1 MARIVRG
8 ALTFLSLV
16 VVAAALSAP
25 AQADDTQGYL
35 NALHGYGVIEPGATD
50 IHSDAEALTVGQQT
64 CHELRG
70 GQSARSVERHLVNF
84 YSNPTSEDIIKEAH
98 DHLCPDAPPLN
109 WSS

>member
-1 MARIVRG
+1 MKYLLRVAQAALVPAVMA
-8 ALTFLSLV
+8 L
-16 VVAAALSAP
+16 ALSAP

-35 NALHGYGVIEPGATD
+35 HALHAYGVIEPGATD
-50 IHSDAEALTVGQQT
+50 IHSDSEALDAGRQT
-64 CHELRG
+64 CQKLRG
-70 GQSARSVERHLVNF
+70 GQSAHAVERGLVNS